1 MMSWDLQLSEMK
13 GIKRN
18 PLALGKASNTQS
30 TTQLGNSKATDPAT
44 QLKHFRIVCIL
55 PAQERKGGGG
65 GGGRAR
71 DRFLTKEL
79 EY

>member
-1 MMSWDLQLSEMK
+1 MMSWDLQLCEMK

-44 QLKHFRIVCIL
+44 QPGAFQNRVLSPSTRK
-55 PAQERKGGGG
+55 ESGKKKGG
-65 GGGRAR
+65 
-71 DRFLTKEL
+71 KSI
-79 EY
+79 

>member
-30 TTQLGNSKATDPAT
+30 TTQLGNSKKLQIQP
-44 QLKHFRIVCIL
+44 LNSKHVRIMCIL
-55 PAQERKGGGG
+55 PAQERKGGKETS
-65 GGGRAR
+65 
-71 DRFLTKEL
+71 DRFLTKEA
-79 EY
+79 EH

>member
-1 MMSWDLQLSEMK
+1 LSEMK

-44 QLKHFRIVCIL
+44 QAQAFQNRAVKAFNTEAPAGEKLNHKKWTLK
-55 PAQERKGGGG
+55 
-65 GGGRAR
+65 
-71 DRFLTKEL
+71 DYKE
-79 EY
+79 